1 MLVTS
6 KRTIKLTAEDLMS
19 RTLVRLPETMPLRDA
34 ARLLLRNHVGG
45 APVVD
50 AQGRCI
56 GVLSAIDF
64 LRLAERPREF
74 KQSMSPPLPLSCQFQ
89 AEHWTDDGEQ
99 IMLCLLPPGVCP
111 IQMRR
116 TGAPGEESLICTQ
129 PRCVLADWQ
138 VVDLEKLPVAE
149 VRHFMS
155 PDPVTVRPDTS
166 VRTLARRMTEAH
178 IHRIIVVNEEHRPVG
193 IVTSTDLLAVLAY
206 GDDEPA
212 GAAVD
217 AEC

>member
-1 MLVTS
+1 
-6 KRTIKLTAEDLMS
+6 LTADDLMT
-19 RTLVRLPETMPLRDA
+19 RKLVRLPGTMPLRDA
-34 ARLLLRNHVGG
+34 ARLLLQNRVGG

-64 LRLAERPREF
+64 LRLAERPAEL
-74 KQSMSPPLPLSCQFQ
+74 KPSLSPPLPVSCQFQ
-89 AEHWTDDGEQ
+89 AEHWTHDGEQ

-111 IQMRR
+111 IQKRQ
-116 TGAPGEESLICTQ
+116 TTAPGEESLICTQ
-129 PRCVLADWQ
+129 PHCVLADWQ
-138 VVDLEKLPVAE
+138 VVDLENLPDDE
-149 VRHFMS
+149 VRQFMS

-166 VRTLARRMTEAH
+166 IRTLARRMTEAH
-178 IHRIIVVNEEHRPVG
+178 IHRIIVVSDEYRPVG
-193 IVTSTDLLAVLAY
+193 IVSSTDLLAVLAY